1 MKVPFVDLSKQYLE
15 HKQTIQQIFN
25 DVFDASVFIGGH
37 AVTDFEHNFQE
48 YTGVRH
54 AVSVNSGTDAL
65 ILGARALGLKPGDE
79 VIFPANTY
87 YATLLA
93 AVANNLSV
101 VLSDA
106 SEDDFGYDL
115 EQLKK
120 NITRK
125 TKAIMLVHL
134 YGQSDKIAEIQKI
147 IKSTGRPI
155 HILEDACQAHGA
167 RYRGK
172 RVGSFG
178 SFAAFSFY
186 PSKNL
191 GAYGDGG
198 AITTNDTKLA
208 ERMRLLKEYGQTE
221 KYHHISLG
229 FNSRLDTLQAA
240 FLSHKLKHIDAWN
253 TRRQELAARYSH
265 YLQIVP
271 EVTLP
276 RVYDERPSVYHLY
289 VIRTTRRDELQQ
301 YLAQKGITT
310 QIHYPYPIHL
320 QEAWKQ
326 LGYRKGDFPVAE
338 RLANEILSLP
348 MYPELTDEQIR
359 YVCVSIINFF
369 FTAQ

>member
-1 MKVPFVDLSKQYLE
+1 MIVPFVDLKKQYLD
-15 HKQTIQQIFN
+15 HKKAVDTIV
-25 DVFDASVFIGGH
+25 DEVFEKSIFIGGS
-37 AVTDFEHNFQE
+37 AVTDFETSFQE
-48 YTGVRH
+48 YIGTRK

-93 AVANNLSV
+93 AVVNGLSV
-101 VLSDA
+101 ILSDVSA
-106 SEDDFGYDL
+106 DDFGYDL
-115 EQLKK
+115 KKLEQR
-120 NITRK
+120 ITKK

-134 YGQSDKIAEIQKI
+134 YGQPDKISDVQKM
-147 IKSTGRPI
+147 IKRTGRQI
-155 HILEDACQAHGA
+155 HLLEDACQAHGA

-178 SFAAFSFY
+178 SFSAFSFY

-198 AITTNDTKLA
+198 AITTNDLQLA
-208 ERMRLLKEYGQTE
+208 QRMHLLKEYGQTE
-221 KYHHISLG
+221 KYHHISVG

-240 FLSHKLKHIDAWN
+240 VLRYKLQYVDEWN
-253 TRRQELAARYSH
+253 KKRQELARRYNH

-271 EVTLP
+271 EIILP
-276 RVYDERPSVYHLY
+276 TTFDERPSVFHLY
-289 VIRTTRRDELQQ
+289 VIRTQRRDELQR
-301 YLAQKGITT
+301 YLGEKGITT

-320 QEAWKQ
+320 QQAWSE

-338 RLANEILSLP
+338 TLANEILSLP
-348 MYPELTDEQIR
+348 MYPELTDEQVR
-359 YVCVSIINFF
+359 YVSAAIINFF
-369 FTAQ
+369 FKFS